1 MPYSPHPPG
10 TTCPS
15 EDLALAYRYETLRFH
30 WFTSFAPDLE
40 KRDDAQALANHYRE
54 RLKNEQH
61 LVIH

>member
-15 EDLALAYRYETLRFH
+15 EDLALAYRYETLRFY
-30 WFTSFAPDLE
+30 WFTQTSNLE

>member
-15 EDLALAYRYETLRFH
+15 DDLALAYRYENVRFH
-30 WFTSFAPDLE
+30 WFTQASNLE
-40 KRDDAQALANHYRE
+40 KRDEVSSLIAIYKN
-54 RLKNEQH
+54 RLKVEQH